1 MGIFNWSDES
11 QTCSECGK
19 TFTVNHYYDF
29 SKLDYVSDESYVGCC
44 SKRCFERMWAATM
57 DFYDVDD
64 PNNPA
69 YSNPAYSDS
78 SSSSPVEDKKS
89 EEPSILKNV
98 LSILFLIY
106 AIALWIY
113 HFFS

>member
-1 MGIFNWSDES
+1 MMGIRSET
-11 QTCSECGK
+11 QECEECGR
-19 TFTVNHYYDF
+19 TYTSTLYDLVTDND
-29 SKLDYVSDESYVGCC
+29 KSYVDCC
-44 SKRCFERMWAATM
+44 SKRCFERSWAATM

-89 EEPSILKNV
+89 EEPSISQYV
-98 LSILFLIY
+98 LSILSLIY
-106 AIALWIY
+106 IFALVKY